1 MANLVLINLRLI
13 EVHWFTWICL
23 LLKTKF
29 GESQNQCLGII
40 HLVSTENVPK
50 KTNIFSPLIRTHTC
64 AYQGVRN
71 ICFSENFAYIL
82 HE

>member
-1 MANLVLINLRLI
+1 MVNRSSLVHLDLFII
-13 EVHWFTWICL
+13 ENEIWRQ
-23 LLKTKF
+23 
-29 GESQNQCLGII
+29 SQNQCLGII